1 MSRSDD
7 SGGTAGKPLS
17 LWEREGP
24 IAERWEGEGFSVA
37 GTLTRLAALATLSQ
51 REREFCEVAE

>member
-51 REREFCEVAE
+51 RERDL